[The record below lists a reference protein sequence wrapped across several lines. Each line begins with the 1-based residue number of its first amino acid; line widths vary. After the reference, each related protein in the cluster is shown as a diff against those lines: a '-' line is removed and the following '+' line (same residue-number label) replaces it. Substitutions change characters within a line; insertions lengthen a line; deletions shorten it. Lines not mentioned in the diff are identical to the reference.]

1 VGKTTQLALLVSNL
15 KKHGYTVTATKEPGG
30 TPKGEEIRAR
40 LLKGGLSP
48 EEELSLFFEAR
59 KYHVDEVLK
68 PAILRGDVVLC
79 DRFSDSTFAYQHFA
93 RGQDR
98 KMIEARDAEARSGLE
113 PDLVIVLSMPPNIA
127 FTRFKSRGGEL
138 DAFEKEGGEFHKKI
152 HEAYLTLA
160 REKPEN
166 HIVVDASES
175 IEAVSEKIWNIV
187 LQKL

>member
-127 FTRFKSRGGEL
+127 FTRFKSRG
-138 DAFEKEGGEFHKKI
+138 EFHKKI